1 MGDNER
7 NTQTV
12 LDFYRTAFNDKQPTE
27 AVARQASRQRTRR
40 EPIAA

>member
-12 LDFYRTAFNDKQPTE
+12 LDFYRTAFNDKRPAE
-27 AVARQASRQRTRR
+27 AVAQYVGSR
-40 EPIAA
+40 